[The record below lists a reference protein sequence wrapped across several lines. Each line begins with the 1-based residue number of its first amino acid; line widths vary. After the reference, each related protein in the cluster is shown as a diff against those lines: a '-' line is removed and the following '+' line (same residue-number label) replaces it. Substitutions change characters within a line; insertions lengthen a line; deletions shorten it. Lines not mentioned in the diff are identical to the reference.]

1 MADEESRII
10 TLASAKERGLE
21 YEEPAERRC
30 EWCGNL
36 LDPIGLIGFNGK
48 VIWIGAKECECD
60 GACEERARAEEA
72 ERKRRAKAE
81 AEALRRCGVKPRFA
95 HAKVDRREIAEY
107 LDAFDMRSGVG
118 LYITGPSR
126 AGKSHCAT
134 ALAKAFFASGY
145 SVLMTSSFSMLDE
158 IKASYDAPSK
168 QGVERYA
175 GYDVLIIDDFG
186 KENASS
192 WVVGTLFQIINER
205 YESMKPTVV
214 TSQYAPDA
222 LKSRMGRSGERE
234 SAEAIVER
242 LKETCRLVV
251 LPPRKNVGL
260 MDK

>member
-1 MADEESRII
+1 MAEAESRII

-30 EWCGNL
+30 EWCGSH

-48 VIWIGAKECECD
+48 VIWIGAKECESD

-107 LDAFDMRSGVG
+107 LDAFDMRSGEG

-186 KENASS
+186 KENANS
-192 WVVGTLFQIINER
+192 WVMGTLFQIINDR
-205 YESMKPTVV
+205 YENMKPTVV

-222 LKSRMGRSGERE
+222 LKSRMGRSGERRGKMW
-234 SAEAIVER
+234 V
-242 LKETCRLVV
+242 
-251 LPPRKNVGL
+251 
-260 MDK
+260 

>member
-10 TLASAKERGLE
+10 TLASAEERGLE

-36 LDPIGLIGFNGK
+36 LDPIGLLGFNGK

-60 GACEERARAEEA
+60 GACEERALAEEA

-126 AGKSHCAT
+126 AASRT
-134 ALAKAFFASGY
+134 APLRSPRR
-145 SVLMTSSFSMLDE
+145 SS
-158 IKASYDAPSK
+158 
-168 QGVERYA
+168 RA
-175 GYDVLIIDDFG
+175 GT
-186 KENASS
+186 ACS
-192 WVVGTLFQIINER
+192 
-205 YESMKPTVV
+205 
-214 TSQYAPDA
+214 
-222 LKSRMGRSGERE
+222 
-234 SAEAIVER
+234 
-242 LKETCRLVV
+242 
-251 LPPRKNVGL
+251 
-260 MDK
+260 